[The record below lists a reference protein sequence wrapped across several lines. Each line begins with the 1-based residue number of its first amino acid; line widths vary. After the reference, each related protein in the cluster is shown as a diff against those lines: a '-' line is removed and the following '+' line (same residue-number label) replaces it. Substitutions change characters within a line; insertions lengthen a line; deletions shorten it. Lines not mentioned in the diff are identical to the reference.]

1 MKQFLRKRFSTLYFF
16 YQYLGY
22 RIVLLL
28 VFSFLLVLMDSLGLT
43 MFIPLLQVADQGTA
57 EFMSGDSSAQ
67 FVHDF
72 FSTLHV
78 DVTVVNVLLMIVA
91 LFILKG
97 IFFFY
102 TTKYVSVTKIIFS
115 KVLRQRLG
123 LGLRDLSYK
132 EFVSTDVGRLQNS
145 LTGEV
150 ERVIDAC
157 GQYLDTIKNAL
168 FVASYLGFAFFLDW
182 KFSILVAIGGGLSNF
197 LYKAFY
203 TRTQELS
210 RRITKNNH
218 RYGGLVI
225 EIVNHFK
232 YLKATGRSYFL
243 FNKLDQELA
252 ELVRNNVSVV
262 IIGARLSAMREP
274 LTIMVIAAVI
284 AIHVLAF
291 KSPLSGVMIILLFFY
306 RAMQKVID
314 LQMNWNNYLAR
325 TGTVENIISY
335 QKYLDENRE
344 TFSGQNQMGQ
354 IASIEL
360 QNVCL
365 NYDDFKVL
373 KQINL
378 KVRKNESVAF
388 VGESGSGKTSLI
400 NVICTLI
407 PTSEGLFFVNGQ
419 EIASYTNQQYK
430 QKIGYIS
437 QEATIFNASVYENI
451 TFWDERTE
459 TNLAKF
465 KRIVDMCSLRAFL
478 TELPE
483 KENTLLGNNGV
494 NISGGQKQRISIARE
509 LYRDVELIIMDEA
522 TSALDSETEHEIK
535 ESIESLQGKV
545 TIISIAHRLSTI
557 RHVDKIFLMEK
568 GQIVA
573 EGSFDELHAISPYFK
588 KLTELQ
594 GM

>member
-1 MKQFLRKRFSTLYFF
+1 MKKFLKKRFSTLYFF

-43 MFIPLLQVADQGTA
+43 MFIPLLQVADQHTA
-57 EFMSGDSSAQ
+57 GVANDDSSIQ

-72 FSTLHV
+72 FRTLHL
-78 DVTVVNVLLMIVA
+78 DVTVINVLVMIVV

-97 IFFFY
+97 VFFFY
-102 TTKYVSVTKIIFS
+102 TTKYVGVTKIIFS
-115 KVLRQRLG
+115 KILRERLG
-123 LGLRDLSYK
+123 FGLRNLTYK

-145 LTGEV
+145 FTGEV

-157 GQYLDTIKNAL
+157 GQYLDTIKNVL

-203 TRTQELS
+203 TRTQDLS

-218 RYGGLVI
+218 TYGGIVI

-232 YLKATGRSYFL
+232 YLKATGRNYFL
-243 FNKLDQELA
+243 FDRLHQELTN
-252 ELVRNNVSVV
+252 LVRNNISVAN
-262 IIGARLSAMREP
+262 IGARLGAMREP
-274 LTIMVIAAVI
+274 LTIIVIAAVI

-291 KSPLSGVMIILLFFY
+291 ESPLSGVMIILLFFY
-306 RAMQKVID
+306 RAMQKVVD

-335 QKYLDENRE
+335 QKYLDQNRE
-344 TFSGQNQMGQ
+344 TFSGQNQMEQ
-354 IASIEL
+354 IASIEF
-360 QNVCL
+360 QNVSL
-365 NYDDFKVL
+365 SYDEVKVL

-378 KVRKNESVAF
+378 KIRKNESVAF

-400 NVICTLI
+400 NLICTLI
-407 PTSEGLFFVNGQ
+407 PVSEGVFLLNGQ
-419 EIASYTNQQYK
+419 KISSYSNQQYK

-459 TNLAKF
+459 ANLTKF
-465 KRIVDMCSLRAFL
+465 QRVVDMCSLRAFL

-483 KENTLLGNNGV
+483 KEDTVLGNNGV

-509 LYRDVELIIMDEA
+509 LYRDVELLIMDEA
-522 TSALDSETEHEIK
+522 TSALDSETEHDIK
-535 ESIESLQGKV
+535 ESIESLQGKI

-557 RHVDKIFLMEK
+557 RHADKIFLMEK
-568 GQIVA
+568 GEIVA
-573 EGSFDELHAISPYFK
+573 EGSFTELQAISPYFK